1 MKRPITFVS
10 IFCSVL
16 FLAAIIVFASGIYID
31 KNDGTARADARYQ
44 SLLNQTK
51 ENFATNSYGSSE
63 FSINFIRS
71 IGDINDF
78 SSLKLEINGT
88 LVYSYPPSTFSLPS
102 PDLIKSYADTVN
114 IGEKSFTLRASIYLM
129 TPGSIYNHSRFA
141 FLLILVGT
149 LIVGLFI
156 VFTNG
161 GDSFSDD
168 NYALPLKKKHEYKAR
183 KEFSPSKE
191 NEEKKETEPDDMTS
205 SFINEEKSSAQE
217 DDSEKNRESGFEEVS
232 AIDFDSPSETKT
244 LISPESVHEQS
255 LDEPVQD
262 SDISDSP
269 STESSEADIDIIDQ
283 MEQENLALTD
293 EDFFGETASD
303 TYEKD
308 NENDEPVF
316 TSLDKDSFTDFTE
329 PAVNTP
335 EAPVASTFSE
345 SEETTS
351 LSPVTNLELQASLE
365 PKLDEEIKINPQATV
380 SLIKIN
386 GLDRGNTISE
396 KIITILKETMNSEQI
411 FEYKADSYAV
421 ISKENLQAVV
431 DSFEGLYNKITDFLR
446 DNNAANEVSVGISSA
461 SGRNVNAGR
470 ILLEAGQALE
480 YASQD
485 MDSPIVAF
493 RANPDKYKEYIESGN

>member
-31 KNDGTARADARYQ
+31 KKDGTARADARYQ
-44 SLLNQTK
+44 ELLNQTK
-51 ENFATNSYGSSE
+51 ENFSANSYGSSE
-63 FSINFIRS
+63 FSINFIRA

-102 PDLIKSYADTVN
+102 PDLVKSYSDTVYSDGKN
-114 IGEKSFTLRASIYLM
+114 FTLKASIYLM

-156 VFTNG
+156 VFTNSS
-161 GDSFSDD
+161 DSSSDD
-168 NYALPLKKKHEYKAR
+168 GYSQHQKKKHEYKAY
-183 KEFSPSKE
+183 KEFVENKE
-191 NEEKKETEPDDMTS
+191 KEEKAESEPDEGAASTQNDETEAEP
-205 SFINEEKSSAQE
+205 EEKSE
-217 DDSEKNRESGFEEVS
+217 NKTESGFEEVS
-232 AIDFDSPSETKT
+232 VIDFDTP
-244 LISPESVHEQS
+244 PESKPIFNP
-255 LDEPVQD
+255 EPESQK
-262 SDISDSP
+262 SEEK
-269 STESSEADIDIIDQ
+269 TEPLAGTEHSAKEDGGLDIIDQ

-293 EDFFGETASD
+293 EDFFGESNSD
-303 TYEKD
+303 KTEEAT
-308 NENDEPVF
+308 ENDEPVF
-316 TSLDKDSFTDFTE
+316 TPLDEDSFSDFTE
-329 PAVNTP
+329 PAVTEPVSAEP
-335 EAPVASTFSE
+335 EESDSSAPV
-345 SEETTS
+345 
-351 LSPVTNLELQASLE
+351 SPVTNLALQASLE
-365 PKLDEEIKINPQATV
+365 PKLDEKIKTNPQATV

-386 GLDRGNTISE
+386 GLDRGNAISE
-396 KIITILKETMNSEQI
+396 KIVTILKETMNSDLL

-421 ISKENLQAVV
+421 ISEENLQAVV

-461 SGRNVNAGR
+461 SGRNVNAER

>member
-31 KNDGTARADARYQ
+31 KKDGTARADARYQ
-44 SLLNQTK
+44 ELLTQTK
-51 ENFATNSYGSSE
+51 ENFSENSYGSSE
-63 FSINFIRS
+63 FSINFIRA
-71 IGDINDF
+71 IGEINDF

-102 PDLIKSYADTVN
+102 PDLIKSYSDTVYIDGKN
-114 IGEKSFTLRASIYLM
+114 FTLRASIYLM

-156 VFTNG
+156 VFTNS
-161 GDSFSDD
+161 GDSSSEDA
-168 NYALPLKKKHEYKAR
+168 YSSHQKKKPEYKAY
-183 KEFSPSKE
+183 KEFIENKE
-191 NEEKKETEPDDMTS
+191 KEKAETEPNEATS
-205 SFINEEKSSAQE
+205 STKNEETVSEQE
-217 DDSEKNRESGFEEVS
+217 KESEKPAESGFEEVS
-232 AIDFDSPSETKT
+232 VIDFDTPAETKP
-244 LISPESVHEQS
+244 IFNPEPEAEKAAEKTETENNIA
-255 LDEPVQD
+255 EPAAQED
-262 SDISDSP
+262 DDGGL
-269 STESSEADIDIIDQ
+269 DIIDQ

-293 EDFFGETASD
+293 EDFFGEDKSD
-303 TYEKD
+303 KNEAD
-308 NENDEPVF
+308 SENDEPVF
-316 TSLDKDSFTDFTE
+316 TPLDEESFTDFTE
-329 PAVNTP
+329 PAVI
-335 EAPVASTFSE
+335 EPVSAEQKELEPSST
-345 SEETTS
+345 
-351 LSPVTNLELQASLE
+351 LSPVTNIALQASLE
-365 PKLDEEIKINPQATV
+365 PKLDEEIKTNPQTTV

-386 GLDRGNTISE
+386 GLDRGNAISE
-396 KIITILKETMNSEQI
+396 KIIAILKEKLNSDLL

-431 DSFEGLYNKITDFLR
+431 DNFEELYNKITDFLR

-461 SGRNVNAGR
+461 SGRNVNAER

-493 RANPDKYKEYIESGN
+493 RANPDKYKEYIESSN